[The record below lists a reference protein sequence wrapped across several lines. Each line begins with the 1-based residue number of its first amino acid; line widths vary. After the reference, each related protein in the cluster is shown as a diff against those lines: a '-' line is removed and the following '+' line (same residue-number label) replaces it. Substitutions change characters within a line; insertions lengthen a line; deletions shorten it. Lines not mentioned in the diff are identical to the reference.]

1 MSETL
6 QTRFARNGDVHI
18 AFQTVGAGPLD
29 ILLIDTWVHHVE
41 AVWDF
46 PDFARFLRRLSSFG
60 RLIHFDRRGTGL
72 SDPVPLDKLPDVETQ
87 VQDALAVL
95 DAAEAQRPAVIGLND
110 GSLVAMILAAK
121 HRERCA
127 SLVLFTPTA
136 KHQQAGGLDME
147 AIEQVLEMMTLDRA
161 TGGSGV
167 EILAPSR
174 TNDERFSQHL
184 SRLQRYSVRPGAI
197 AHYYRQTM
205 LSDITDVVPAIR
217 ARTLVLNRTDNRI
230 VAMDLTQEVASQIA
244 GAKLVEL
251 PGTDHLPYS
260 QDVDAVLDEIE
271 EFLTG
276 VRTGGDPDR
285 MLATLLFTDIVE
297 STTRAAEIGDR
308 EWRDLLDHHNR
319 AVRMQLERFNGQE
332 LATTGDGFFATFDG
346 PGQAVRYA
354 LAITDAVSSLGL
366 EVRAGVHTGEVEVR
380 GSDLGGLA
388 VHIGAR
394 IAAAA
399 GGGEVLVSSTVRD
412 LLAGSTLLFEDR
424 GERQLKGVPGTWR
437 LFAAK
442 S

>member
-1 MSETL
+1 
-6 QTRFARNGDVHI
+6 
-18 AFQTVGAGPLD
+18 
-29 ILLIDTWVHHVE
+29 
-41 AVWDF
+41 
-46 PDFARFLRRLSSFG
+46 
-60 RLIHFDRRGTGL
+60 
-72 SDPVPLDKLPDVETQ
+72 
-87 VQDALAVL
+87 
-95 DAAEAQRPAVIGLND
+95 
-110 GSLVAMILAAK
+110 MILAAK

-205 LSDITDVVPAIR
+205 LSDITDVVPAIQ
-217 ARTLVLNRTDNRI
+217 ARTLVLNRTENRI
-230 VAMDLTQEVASQIA
+230 VAMDLTREVASQIA

-285 MLATLLFTDIVE
+285 ILATLLFTDIVE
-297 STTRAAEIGDR
+297 STTRAAEVGDR
-308 EWRDLLDHHNR
+308 QWRDLLDQHHR
-319 AVRMQLERFNGQE
+319 LVRTQLERFKGRE
-332 LATTGDGFFATFDG
+332 IATTGDGFFAAFDG
-346 PGQAVRYA
+346 PGQAVRCA
-354 LAITDAVSSLGL
+354 LAIRDAVSSLGL
-366 EVRAGVHTGEVEVR
+366 EVRAGVHMGEVEVR

-394 IAAAA
+394 IAGLA
-399 GGGEVLVSSTVRD
+399 GGREVLVSTTVKD
-412 LLAGSTLLFEDR
+412 LLAGSPILFEDR
-424 GERQLKGVPGTWR
+424 GEHDLKGVPGIWR

-442 S
+442 AA